1 MLKSHL
7 LPINQDSKK
16 YFVPSLTLLH
26 SAIHDTKVGCVFYE
40 SDAYIKYQCYQ
51 LPLVSFLVFIF
62 CINVFAETLKNNTC
76 ILLKIESIQQGYGE
90 NEMRAK

>member
-26 SAIHDTKVGCVFYE
+26 SAIQRLDVFSNFYE

-76 ILLKIESIQQGYGE
+76 ILLKIESIQQGYEE

>member
-26 SAIHDTKVGCVFYE
+26 SAIQRLDVF
-40 SDAYIKYQCYQ
+40 SMNLMRIRIKYQCYQ

-76 ILLKIESIQQGYGE
+76 ILLKIESIQQGYEE